1 MECRPGLR
9 PGDSFPPAQRAGL
22 QCLSGRRKT
31 NLNNTIGPPRRLRRL
46 DQIYRSTGC
55 PTFFVTICTHRRR
68 KLLDNVSVLGAF
80 REFCSQSWERG
91 HFTVGKYVLMPDHI
105 HVFVAC
111 EDSGKLSA
119 WVKALKGTLSS
130 LFRRRRLGAP
140 FWQEGFFDHLLRS
153 NESYD
158 EKWLYMARNPVRA
171 KLVEHED
178 DWPFGG
184 EIHSLD

>member
-1 MECRPGLR
+1 
-9 PGDSFPPAQRAGL
+9 
-22 QCLSGRRKT
+22 
-31 NLNNTIGPPRRLRRL
+31 
-46 DQIYRSTGC
+46 
-55 PTFFVTICTHRRR
+55 
-68 KLLDNVSVLGAF
+68 
-80 REFCSQSWERG
+80 
-91 HFTVGKYVLMPDHI
+91 MPDHI

-111 EDSGKLSA
+111 EDSGKLSS

-130 LFRRRRLGAP
+130 LFRRRRLVAP

-158 EKWLYMARNPVRA
+158 EKWLYVARNPVRA
-171 KLVEHED
+171 KLVAHED